1 MGLLRYGGPLL
12 KFSQLQA
19 AAELGQKDKEYTELI
34 HFLTNEI
41 RTLLNIDEEVNAV
54 SSPEDAVA
62 FVMEITSFL
71 KELSTDCWNK
81 KC

>member
-1 MGLLRYGGPLL
+1 M